1 MARNNTPSNT
11 SPTTTS
17 PARAGIYRAAAVQ
30 VFCSLCGKP
39 AVACCVR
46 CGKPFCGDH
55 AARADERCA
64 DCELAYSRTSR
75 SINSAAT
82 VVTGLVTLGGVVAAG
97 WFSVP
102 LAGVVAGLSL
112 ISGWVLTVASQK
124 IARSHFMA
132 KRTVSSPLLEGASF
146 KIAPA
151 LEEEPGRGKRMIRH
165 WTHKTRGELPSVPMW
180 QRTYGVG

>member
-1 MARNNTPSNT
+1 MARNNTLSNT
-11 SPTTTS
+11 HTSSSPTW
-17 PARAGIYRAAAVQ
+17 AGVYRAAAVQ

-46 CGKPFCGDH
+46 CGQAFCGDH

-75 SINSAAT
+75 SISSAAT
-82 VVTGLVTLGGVVAAG
+82 VVTGLVTLGGTVAAG
-97 WFSVP
+97 WFSIP

-112 ISGWVLTVASQK
+112 FTGWLVSVASHK

-132 KRTVSSPLLEGASF
+132 KRAASSALLDGASF

-165 WTHKTRGELPSVPMW
+165 WAHRNRGELPSIPMW

>member
-1 MARNNTPSNT
+1 M
-11 SPTTTS
+11 
-17 PARAGIYRAAAVQ
+17 
-30 VFCSLCGKP
+30 
-39 AVACCVR
+39 R

-55 AARADERCA
+55 APRADERCA

-75 SINSAAT
+75 TISSAAT
-82 VVTGLVTLGGVVAAG
+82 LVTGLVTLGGAVTAG
-97 WFSVP
+97 WFSIP

-112 ISGWVLTVASQK
+112 ISGWLVAVASHK

-132 KRTVSSPLLEGASF
+132 RRAVSSALLADATF

-151 LEEEPGRGKRMIRH
+151 LEEEAGSGRGRRMIRH
-165 WTHKTRGELPSVPMW
+165 WTHRTRGELPSVPMW